1 MKNKSTLILEVIKL
15 FLVLPQLPLYFI
27 KIIHEGA
34 DFDAIYG
41 STHVDYYY
49 SIYDKIAREGLAF
62 LLWFALATAVS
73 SIVMSVLRIAGIDNK
88 KIRIAGYIL
97 FGISLLMF
105 LVLFVVAI
113 SANYK
118 Y

>member
-1 MKNKSTLILEVIKL
+1 MKKKSTLILEVIKL
-15 FLVLPQLPLYFI
+15 VLVLPQLPLYFI

-49 SIYDKIAREGLAF
+49 SIYDKIAREGLAV
-62 LLWFALATAVS
+62 LVWLALAITVVS
-73 SIVMSVLRIAGIDNK
+73 ITMSVLRIVGIDNK
-88 KIRIAGYIL
+88 KIKLGGHIL
-97 FGISLLMF
+97 FGVAIVMF
-105 LVLFVVAI
+105 LVLLVVAI
-113 SANYK
+113 SVNYA